1 MPGLFFRTKFVR
13 FDRPAAGKART
24 ISPRENTLNIFSKNK
39 HFIIYTL
46 IGAWCEVLDF
56 CIFYILMRYT
66 EMHVLSAHV
75 ISVNAGLLCS
85 FLMNT
90 KINFR
95 TPDKLIRRFFMF
107 FAIAWVGLAFSSA
120 LMVFMVE
127 YLHLYDVGSKI
138 FTIIVA
144 GLYQYVMNK
153 RFTYR
158 IIKTTEEGIKN
169 TFD

>member
-1 MPGLFFRTKFVR
+1 MGFFQ
-13 FDRPAAGKART
+13 
-24 ISPRENTLNIFSKNK
+24 KNR
-39 HFIIYTL
+39 HFIIYTI
-46 IGAWCEVLDF
+46 IGASCEVLDF
-56 CIFYILMRYT
+56 CIFYVLMRT
-66 EMHVLSAHV
+66 TDMHVLPAHV
-75 ISVNAGLLCS
+75 ISVNSGLMCS

-95 TPDKLIRRFFMF
+95 TPDRLFRRFTMF

-138 FTIIVA
+138 FTIILA
-144 GLYQYVMNK
+144 GLYQYMMNK

-158 IIKTTEEGIKN
+158 IVKTTEKGIKN
-169 TFD
+169 TFE

>member
-1 MPGLFFRTKFVR
+1 MPGLFFRTKFVC
-13 FDRPAAGKART
+13 FGKKFKQNRD
-24 ISPRENTLNIFSKNK
+24 TLSFFGKNR
-39 HFIIYTL
+39 HFIIYTI
-46 IGAWCEVLDF
+46 IGASCEVLDF
-56 CIFYILMRYT
+56 CLFYVLMRYT

-75 ISVNAGLLCS
+75 ISVNAGLFCS

-95 TPDKLIRRFFMF
+95 TPDKLFRRFFMF

-138 FTIIVA
+138 FTIILA

-153 RFTYR
+153 RFTYK
-158 IIKTTEEGIKN
+158 IIKTTEKGIKN
-169 TFD
+169 TFE